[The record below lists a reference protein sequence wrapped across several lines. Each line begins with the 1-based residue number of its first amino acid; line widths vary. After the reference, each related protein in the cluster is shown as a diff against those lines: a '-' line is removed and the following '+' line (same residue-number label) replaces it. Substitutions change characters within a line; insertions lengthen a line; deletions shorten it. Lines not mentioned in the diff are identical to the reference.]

1 MTAERG
7 AAIRY
12 VHVISSQVSD
22 IYHMCQ
28 IEPTDTQT
36 ASQRLPPAYTMAYTS
51 SFRLRLLDGALLP
64 RGGVP
69 NSRMLSS
76 TSSATRPIL
85 FLNC

>member
-12 VHVISSQVSD
+12 VHVNSSQVSD
-22 IYHMCQ
+22 IYHMCR

-36 ASQRLPPAYTMAYTS
+36 ASQRLPPAYTS